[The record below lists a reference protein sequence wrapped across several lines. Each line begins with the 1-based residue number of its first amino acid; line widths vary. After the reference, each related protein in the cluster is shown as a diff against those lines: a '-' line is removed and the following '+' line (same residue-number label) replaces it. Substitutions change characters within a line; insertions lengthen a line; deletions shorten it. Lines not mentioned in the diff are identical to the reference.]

1 MGIITKR
8 KRKSGGRVNKMA
20 YLTKRATA
28 NAAQKGFEMAAKE
41 TMQVMGYNVVAK
53 DGWVVKMDANGNVIE
68 KISQIATSGRRRK
81 IHLD

>member
-28 NAAQKGFEMAAKE
+28 NAAQKGFEMA
-41 TMQVMGYNVVAK
+41 
-53 DGWVVKMDANGNVIE
+53 
-68 KISQIATSGRRRK
+68 
-81 IHLD
+81 